1 MEKIQKSISL
11 TKYNSSKELSEIDRQ
26 LVELA
31 VKTTERAYAVYS
43 GFHVG
48 AALLLSNGE
57 IITGSNQENIAY
69 PSGLCA
75 ERVAAFSAKSN
86 FPKEKIVTIA
96 IAAKSKKAK
105 VVDAVAPCG
114 SCRQA
119 LIEYE
124 ILDKQ
129 DIKVIMT
136 NDDHEI
142 YMADS
147 FKDLLPFF
155 FNSKAV
161 KGS

>member
-1 MEKIQKSISL
+1 MEKTEHYVTL
-11 TKYNSSKELSEIDRQ
+11 TKFNSIAEVNQTDQ
-26 LVELA
+26 NLVNLA
-31 VKTTERAYAVYS
+31 IEATKNAYAVYS

-48 AALLLSNGE
+48 AALLLSNNQ
-57 IITGSNQENIAY
+57 IITGTNQENIAY

-86 FPKEKIVTIA
+86 FPKEKILTIA

-124 ILDKQ
+124 LLDKQ
-129 DIKVIMT
+129 DIRIILT
-136 NDDHEI
+136 NDDGEVYI
-142 YMADS
+142 VNS
-147 FKDLLPFF
+147 VKDLLPFF
-155 FNSKAV
+155 FNSEAV